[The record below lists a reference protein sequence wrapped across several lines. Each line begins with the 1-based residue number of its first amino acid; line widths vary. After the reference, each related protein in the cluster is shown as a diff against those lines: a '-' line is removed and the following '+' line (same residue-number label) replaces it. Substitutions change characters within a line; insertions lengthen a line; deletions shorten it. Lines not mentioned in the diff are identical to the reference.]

1 MYIFLTV
8 QKVSLNYFVQ
18 RILQY
23 EESHCYLSAFV
34 RNVCFTVT
42 FSPLYYIKT
51 VVWMEFIDISNY
63 NGI

>member
-8 QKVSLNYFVQ
+8 QKVYLNYFVQ

-23 EESHCYLSAFV
+23 EESHCYLSAFE
-34 RNVCFTVT
+34 RNVCFMVT
-42 FSPLYYIKT
+42 FSPLYYIQT